1 MQPKQPPTLFLFPIY
16 LMYAHLYE
24 CLSKVRMEQIF
35 LILLENVREMG
46 LEAEKQENVT
56 IQQK

>member
-1 MQPKQPPTLFLFPIY
+1 
-16 LMYAHLYE
+16 MYAHLYE